1 VRTVYVTEPGATLAR
16 DGQTLQLRVKR
27 EVRATMP
34 VFELEQLVL
43 VGNIV
48 LTPGAID
55 LLLGRGVDTVFVSRY
70 GRYRGRLVAGDSWRN
85 VGLRFAQYERLGD
98 AAGALALA
106 RAVVQGKIR
115 NQRTLLLRHGRRHG
129 RSPELERADIA
140 LRAAL
145 AHLELA
151 TTMDTVRGCEGAA
164 AAAYFGAFGKLLRNS
179 SLRFEGRTRRP
190 PRDPVNALLSFGYTL
205 LSNVVEAAVHT
216 VGLDP
221 YVGALHAV
229 SAGRPSLVCDLVE
242 EFRPCVVDSLVL
254 AMVNQSVLGPEDFVD
269 EDETE
274 GVTMKRDALR
284 YFLELFERRMDKMT
298 AYAPQGRSLPW
309 RQVIVE
315 QVRRLARDFLGG
327 ETYEAFVTR

>member
-1 VRTVYVTEPGATLAR
+1 MYVTEPGATLAR

-34 VFELEQLVL
+34 AFDLEQLVL
-43 VGNIV
+43 IGNIV

-85 VGLRFAQYERLGD
+85 VRLRLAQYERLGD

-106 RAVVQGKIR
+106 RAVVRGKIR
-115 NQRTLLLRHGRRHG
+115 NQRTLLLRHGRRYG
-129 RSPELERADIA
+129 RSPDLSRADIS

-145 AHLELA
+145 AHLEMA
-151 TTMDTVRGCEGAA
+151 TTIETVRGCEGAA
-164 AAAYFGAFGKLLRNS
+164 AAAYFGVFGRLLRS
-179 SLRFEGRTRRP
+179 SALRFEGRTRRP
-190 PRDPVNALLSFGYTL
+190 PLDPVNALLSFGYTL

-229 SAGRPSLVCDLVE
+229 AAGRPSLVCDLVE

-254 AMVNQSVLGPEDFVD
+254 AIVNQAVLQPEDFIGTD
-269 EDETE
+269 EAE
-274 GVTMKRDALR
+274 GVTMTRDALR
-284 YFLELFERRMDKMT
+284 YFLQLFERRMDKTT
-298 AYAPQGRSLPW
+298 AYPPQERSLQW
-309 RQVIVE
+309 RHVILE

-327 ETYEAFVTR
+327 EPYEAFVTR